1 MCLMKSDEADA
12 TIAHLRE
19 RSPQIRVED
28 HLTYFRVENDKE
40 LTVEL
45 TEVAAFLGRDLS
57 MDSFLVTLSAYFGEI
72 NVDDSVLRISP
83 VAAAGGDGLRR

>member
-1 MCLMKSDEADA
+1 MKSDEADA